1 MGQKRTLPAA
11 VRMFGWGRERSSHFE
26 SVLLGAPHVPER
38 AGCDADNGMRM
49 MVATRAK
56 PDEIVPELSVQKRS
70 SCIAL
75 RPALAGARRR
85 HACDR
90 ANSCAASSIEMPDR
104 ALQLTRLGRDVL
116 TELLKD

>member
-1 MGQKRTLPAA
+1 MGVTVYRDPLSEGFSHFVTLHDCSGCFRLERLPGGPCTHWKAPPFHGARQKRTLPAA

-56 PDEIVPELSVQKRS
+56 R
-70 SCIAL
+70 
-75 RPALAGARRR
+75 
-85 HACDR
+85 
-90 ANSCAASSIEMPDR
+90 
-104 ALQLTRLGRDVL
+104 
-116 TELLKD
+116 

>member
-56 PDEIVPELSVQKRS
+56 PDEIVPELSVQKRVLLY
-70 SCIAL
+70 CIASGTRGGAPASRM
-75 RPALAGARRR
+75 RPRKLVRGLIDRDAGP
-85 HACDR
+85 
-90 ANSCAASSIEMPDR
+90 SPSS
-104 ALQLTRLGRDVL
+104 
-116 TELLKD
+116 